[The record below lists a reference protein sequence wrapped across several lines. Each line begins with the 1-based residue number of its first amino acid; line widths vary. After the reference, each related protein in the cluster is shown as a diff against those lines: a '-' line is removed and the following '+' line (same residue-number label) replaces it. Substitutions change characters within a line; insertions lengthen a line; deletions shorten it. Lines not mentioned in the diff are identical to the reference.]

1 VVDLRASIVKR
12 NKASLVFGMNIGA
25 FGEEKL
31 DDADA
36 IVAGGEVERGAVTAL
51 EVAAVDDV
59 RIAEHDF
66 LHELKIT

>member
-1 VVDLRASIVKR
+1 MKR

-36 IVAGGEVERGAVTAL
+36 IVAGSEVERGAVTAL

-66 LHELKIT
+66 LHKLQVA